1 MFSRQTF
8 WQGLGG
14 GMEIHGKLLSEGM
27 VQKGHSVTIIS
38 TRHPNGQI
46 FEEKKGVK
54 IYYLKN
60 TVFGSRR
67 KRWKTESVDKF
78 VELHKNR
85 KFDVVWSQS
94 FDAFGFTRSKKDAL
108 KVPIVAIL
116 HGCLQQELKSFI
128 ANILNFKNNPQK
140 TIKTFAGLFLTY
152 LYVQRSLI
160 LISDKII
167 SVSNEVANSFAKL
180 YGHKFIKK
188 NLVVLNG
195 VDTSQFYPPPTD
207 IDAIRNE
214 YASGNTDVLLL
225 ALGRTTKEKGFHIA
239 IEALNM
245 LLQNNNANYK
255 LLIVGDG
262 EYLAQLK
269 RKVRESKL
277 EKNVLFTGFIENINT
292 AKYYNSA
299 DIVLNPSL
307 TAEGSSFVTLEAMAC
322 AKPVIA
328 SKTGGI
334 NSIIKDKQNGLTVEP
349 GDPHQLSTK
358 IALLSNDRKLANRL
372 AASGRKSVLKE
383 FSADIMIDKTL
394 EAMASIVRR

>member
-1 MFSRQTF
+1 
-8 WQGLGG
+8 
-14 GMEIHGKLLSEGM
+14 
-27 VQKGHSVTIIS
+27 
-38 TRHPNGQI
+38 
-46 FEEKKGVK
+46 
-54 IYYLKN
+54 
-60 TVFGSRR
+60 
-67 KRWKTESVDKF
+67 
-78 VELHKNR
+78 
-85 KFDVVWSQS
+85 
-94 FDAFGFTRSKKDAL
+94 
-108 KVPIVAIL
+108 
-116 HGCLQQELKSFI
+116 
-128 ANILNFKNNPQK
+128 
-140 TIKTFAGLFLTY
+140 
-152 LYVQRSLI
+152 
-160 LISDKII
+160 
-167 SVSNEVANSFAKL
+167 
-180 YGHKFIKK
+180 
-188 NLVVLNG
+188 
-195 VDTSQFYPPPTD
+195 
-207 IDAIRNE
+207 
-214 YASGNTDVLLL
+214 
-225 ALGRTTKEKGFHIA
+225 
-239 IEALNM
+239 M

-307 TAEGSSFVTLEAMAC
+307 TAEGSSFVALEAMAC

-372 AASGRKSVLKE
+372 AASGRKAVLKE